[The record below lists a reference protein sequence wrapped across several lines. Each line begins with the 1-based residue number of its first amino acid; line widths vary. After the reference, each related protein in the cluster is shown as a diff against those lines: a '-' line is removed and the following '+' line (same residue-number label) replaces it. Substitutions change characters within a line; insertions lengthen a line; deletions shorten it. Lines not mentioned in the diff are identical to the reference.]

1 MGLRDKLTDLR
12 EQAQQAVSEHKD
24 EIKGAMETAGSTVD
38 QKTHGKYTDKIAKY
52 GQKATDA
59 VEKFGSQG
67 SSESGA
73 AEHPDTPAG
82 GTPAADSRTEGQ
94 PASEVNTSEQ

>member
-24 EIKGAMETAGSTVD
+24 EIKGAMETAGASVD
-38 QKTHGKYTDKIAKY
+38 QKTRGKYTDKIAKY

-59 VEKFGSQG
+59 VEKFSSEG
-67 SSESGA
+67 SSESV
-73 AEHPDTPAG
+73 EQPDA
-82 GTPAADSRTEGQ
+82 
-94 PASEVNTSEQ
+94 PASEAGDVQR

>member
-24 EIKGAMETAGSTVD
+24 EIKGAMETAGATVD

-59 VEKFGSQG
+59 VENF
-67 SSESGA
+67 SGQASREHTAENPDA
-73 AEHPDTPAG
+73 AGAG
-82 GTPAADSRTEGQ
+82 DP
-94 PASEVNTSEQ
+94 

>member
-24 EIKGAMETAGSTVD
+24 EIKGAMETAGATVD

-59 VEKFGSQG
+59 VEKFSSEG
-67 SSESGA
+67 SSESVEQPDAPA
-73 AEHPDTPAG
+73 AEAG
-82 GTPAADSRTEGQ
+82 DVER
-94 PASEVNTSEQ
+94 

>member
-12 EQAQQAVSEHKD
+12 DQAQQAVSEHKD
-24 EIKGAMETAGSTVD
+24 EIKGAMETAGATVD

-59 VEKFGSQG
+59 VEKFSSEG
-67 SSESGA
+67 SSESDEQPDAPA
-73 AEHPDTPAG
+73 AEAG
-82 GTPAADSRTEGQ
+82 DVQR
-94 PASEVNTSEQ
+94 